1 MAISQR
7 LVDMYQSMPVPYR
20 EALVGAWI
28 LNRELTRKQ
37 AEEAGWVTDHMRQDL
52 KEDTEYAVLFQRM
65 IDRRLKEKI
74 EPLAA
79 KSLSE
84 LLVLQIEGDQNDRA
98 LKTLAIGKHEDPES
112 TPALVTLLQDG
123 MPLVRG
129 AAAWSLAKR
138 QGREIS
144 IKLVG
149 LLEDDDRR
157 VRVLAR
163 RSLIRRFGEDL
174 GPEPRPYLVKLE
186 VPLDDD

>member
-7 LVDMYQSMPVPYR
+7 LVDMYQSMPEPYR

-65 IDRRLKEKI
+65 VDRRLKEKI

-98 LKTLAIGKHEDPES
+98 LKTLAIGKHEDPEA
-112 TPALVTLLQDG
+112 TPSLVTLLQDG

-129 AAAWSLAKR
+129 AAAWCLAER
-138 QGREIS
+138 SGREIS
-144 IKLVG
+144 IKLVE

-174 GPEPRPYLVKLE
+174 GPKPRPYLVKLE
-186 VPLDDD
+186 VPLGD